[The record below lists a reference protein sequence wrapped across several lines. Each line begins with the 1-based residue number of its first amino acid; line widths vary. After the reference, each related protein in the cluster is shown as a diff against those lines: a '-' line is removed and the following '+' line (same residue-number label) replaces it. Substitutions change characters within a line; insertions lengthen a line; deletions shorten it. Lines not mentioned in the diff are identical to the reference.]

1 MNSVEKKPNGWKM
14 TAARITVLIIVIAI
28 TIFVYSIRYEVQML
42 RQYGYFGIFAI
53 NVIGSATIVL
63 PAPALSMVF
72 MAGGLN
78 ALDPFWIGV
87 AAGVGATLGELTGYG
102 AGFSGQAIV
111 EHAKMYERLHQLTD
125 RYGMLTIFILAIIP
139 LPFFDLAGMAAGA
152 LRMPLHQFIIATLS
166 GKLIKMWL
174 AAYAGAGAF
183 WWLTQFI
190 DWFMQFTGR

>member
-1 MNSVEKKPNGWKM
+1 MNNETMNNVEKKTTDWKM
-14 TAARITVLIIVIAI
+14 TAARIAVLLIVIGI
-28 TIFVYSIRYEVQML
+28 TILVYSLRHEVRML
-42 RQYGYFGIFAI
+42 KQYGYFGIFVI

-72 MAGGLN
+72 MADGLN

-87 AAGVGATLGELTGYG
+87 AAGAGATIGELTGYG
-102 AGFSGQAIV
+102 AGFSGQGFV

-139 LPFFDLAGMAAGA
+139 LPLFDLAGMAAGA
-152 LRMPLHQFIIATLS
+152 LRMPLPKFMFATFG
-166 GKLIKMWL
+166 GKLIKMWI

-183 WWLTQFI
+183 LWLGQI
-190 DWFMQFTGR
+190 WGK

>member
-1 MNSVEKKPNGWKM
+1 MNSVEKKPTDWKM
-14 TAARITVLIIVIAI
+14 TAARIAVLIIVIAI
-28 TIFVYSIRYEVQML
+28 TIFVYSIRHEVRML
-42 RQYGYFGIFAI
+42 KQYGYVGIFAI

-87 AAGVGATLGELTGYG
+87 AAGAGATLGELTGYG

-125 RYGMLTIFILAIIP
+125 RYGMLTIFILAVIP

-152 LRMPLHQFIIATLS
+152 LRMPLHKFMIATLS

-183 WWLTQFI
+183 IWLAQI
-190 DWFMQFTGR
+190 WGK

>member
-1 MNSVEKKPNGWKM
+1 MTQAEKKSTDWKM
-14 TAARITVLIIVIAI
+14 TATRIAVLIIVIAI
-28 TIFVYSIRYEVQML
+28 TLFVYSMRHEVRVL
-42 RQYGYFGIFAI
+42 RQYGYWGIFAI

-78 ALDPFWIGV
+78 ALNPFWIGV
-87 AAGVGATLGELTGYG
+87 AAGAGATIGELTGYG

-111 EHAKMYERLHQLTD
+111 ENAKMYERLHQLTD

-152 LRMPLHQFIIATLS
+152 LRMPLHKFLLSTLA
-166 GKLIKMWL
+166 GKLIKMWI

-183 WWLTQFI
+183 TWI
-190 DWFMQFTGR
+190 AHIIR

>member
-1 MNSVEKKPNGWKM
+1 MNSVEKKPNDWKM
-14 TAARITVLIIVIAI
+14 TAARIAVLLIVIAI
-28 TIFVYSIRYEVQML
+28 TILVYSLRHEVRML
-42 RQYGYFGIFAI
+42 KQYGYFGIFAI

-87 AAGVGATLGELTGYG
+87 AAGAGATIGELTGYG
-102 AGFSGQAIV
+102 AGFSGGAIV

-125 RYGMLTIFILAIIP
+125 RYGMLTIFILAVIP

-152 LRMPLHQFIIATLS
+152 LRMPLYKFMIATLS

-183 WWLTQFI
+183 IWLGQI
-190 DWFMQFTGR
+190 WGK

>member
-1 MNSVEKKPNGWKM
+1 MTEAEKKTTDWKM
-14 TAARITVLIIVIAI
+14 TAARIAVLIIVIGI
-28 TIFVYSIRYEVQML
+28 TIFVYSIRHEARML
-42 RQYGYFGIFAI
+42 KQYGYAGIFVL

-87 AAGVGATLGELTGYG
+87 AAGAGATLGELTGYG

-139 LPFFDLAGMAAGA
+139 LPLFDLAGMAAGA
-152 LRMPLHQFIIATLS
+152 LRMPMHKFMIATLS
-166 GKLIKMWL
+166 GKLIKMWV

-183 WWLTQFI
+183 LWMAQI
-190 DWFMQFTGR
+190 IK